1 MGWSRNVLLN
11 QIKADAYRISLK
23 KKQHNFEK
31 ALPLGSGFSFISN
44 QYRLELEG
52 DEYFVDLLFFNRKL
66 KCLMTYVK
74 HLSKFISKN

>member
-1 MGWSRNVLLN
+1 LLR
-11 QIKADAYRISLK
+11 QEKRIVEKIK
-23 KKQHNFEK
+23 NFILE
-31 ALPLGSGFSFISN
+31 LGSGFSFISN

>member
-1 MGWSRNVLLN
+1 M
-11 QIKADAYRISLK
+11 
-23 KKQHNFEK
+23 
-31 ALPLGSGFSFISN
+31 GSGFSFISN